1 MNSNKLERQLHSHL
15 RSLSF
20 KRASGVV
27 TADDAHQFLG
37 RRGVR
42 NSPNIR
48 LSYINKTLRSPTF
61 INVGMKPSSR
71 EQAKYR
77 RITQWYAIA

>member
-1 MNSNKLERQLHSHL
+1 MDSNKLERQLHSHL

-20 KRASGVV
+20 RRANGVV
-27 TADDAHQFLG
+27 TADDAQKFLG

-42 NSPNIR
+42 NSPEVR
-48 LSYINKTLRSPTF
+48 LSYINRTFRSRTF
-61 INVGMKPSSR
+61 INVGTKPSSR